1 VRRIPSMLSPWAQD
15 AKNHWKQHQVELC
28 IDEQVRIVGTKDVLE
43 EDADLLVQVA
53 ESRGGYQVLV
63 MEKDKSL
70 TSILRWN
77 VRPSQTRREA
87 TLARR
92 FAHGG
97 LSGKQNYP
105 GHSSERL

>member
-70 TSILRWN
+70 TTHLEVERA
-77 VRPSQTRREA
+77 PEPDK
-87 TLARR
+87 AR
-92 FAHGG
+92 
-97 LSGKQNYP
+97 
-105 GHSSERL
+105 GHLG